1 MPRSLIPVMAPH
13 GSLRLDQAND
23 DFVLESGLADRLEKS
38 FERGSAHGLLH
49 LGTSE
54 AGSVLPASLAWWRD
68 FGMRFI
74 ADSARLA
81 MRRAAGRTELAAP
94 TSSEL
99 AALIDDAPP
108 MRGGEYLR
116 PDVLARHW
124 GEIRQALE
132 AGLAESGLS
141 LNEFLKARDPGWRLV
156 GRVHFNLAENRP
168 DPEFHS
174 PSWRPIRPAWRRA
187 ALCGICRW
195 ARSLREFAGLGRA
208 SALALAKA
216 GAKCSSTMEAARRKR
231 KPSSQRFAKAAAA
244 RTRSAS
250 TSRRPTGRIAQTP
263 TIGQAMPSEGP
274 SGGA

>member
-74 ADSARLA
+74 AELCALGDAKGP
-81 MRRAAGRTELAAP
+81 AGRTELAAP

-132 AGLAESGLS
+132 AELAESGLS

-168 DPEFHS
+168 DPECPFAFMATHTS
-174 PSWRPIRPAWRRA
+174 GLAASGALRHLPLGQVLTRVCGARTRQRVGARQGRRPSARPLWKRREGSGNRRRRDSQRRRPRGHGRRRPLGGRRA
-187 ALCGICRW
+187 A
-195 ARSLREFAGLGRA
+195 
-208 SALALAKA
+208 
-216 GAKCSSTMEAARRKR
+216 
-231 KPSSQRFAKAAAA
+231 
-244 RTRSAS
+244 
-250 TSRRPTGRIAQTP
+250 
-263 TIGQAMPSEGP
+263 
-274 SGGA
+274 